1 MATVGDILAD
11 EGLDWNDVLQ
21 SFVYVKKPE
30 FLPIFEAFYDTTFKE
45 SPFPYVHNVCDVCR
59 DDWLF
64 EFECVAGRR
73 E

>member
-1 MATVGDILAD
+1 MATVEDILTS
-11 EGLDWNDVLQ
+11 EGLSWNDVLR

-30 FLPIFEAFYDTTFKE
+30 FLPAFEALYGE
-45 SPFPYVHNVCDVCR
+45 SFGASNFPYVHNVCDVCR

-64 EFECVAGRR
+64 EFECVAGKR